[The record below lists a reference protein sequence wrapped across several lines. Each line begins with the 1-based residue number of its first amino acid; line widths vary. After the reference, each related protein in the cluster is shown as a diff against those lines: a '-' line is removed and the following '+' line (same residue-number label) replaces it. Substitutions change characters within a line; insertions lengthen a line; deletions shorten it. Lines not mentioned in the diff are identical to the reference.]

1 MMADK
6 KLAKLYMSHGRVI
19 TGLISEPI
27 SKDYY
32 EIQIVKIENPIPDDW
47 EDNAVV
53 KISKGLVEKFEFK
66 S

>member
-1 MMADK
+1 MEQK
-6 KLAKLYMSHGRVI
+6 KLAKLHMSHGRVI
-19 TGLISEPI
+19 TGLINEPI

-32 EIQIVKIENPIPDDW
+32 EIQIVKIENPIPNDW
-47 EDNAVV
+47 EDNSVV

>member
-1 MMADK
+1 MQQK

-19 TGLISEPI
+19 TGFISEPI
-27 SKDYY
+27 SRDYY
-32 EIQIVKIENPIPDDW
+32 EIQIVNIDNPIPNDW

-53 KISKGLVEKFEFK
+53 KISKSLVEKFEFK

>member
-1 MMADK
+1 MQQK

-19 TGLISEPI
+19 KGFISEPI

-32 EIQIVKIENPIPDDW
+32 EIQVVNIENPIPNDW
-47 EDNAVV
+47 EDNSVV

>member
-1 MMADK
+1 MQQK
-6 KLAKLYMSHGRVI
+6 KIAKLHMSHGRVI

-32 EIQIVKIENPIPDDW
+32 EIQVVKIENPLPNDW
-47 EDNAVV
+47 GDNDVV
-53 KISKGLVEKFEFK
+53 KISKVLVEKFEFK